1 MPPDAWIVL
10 LVLVV
15 LFAALVRSVSTP
27 SAVMLGG
34 LVVLVVVGVLSPD
47 RAFVGFSSPATI
59 TIAGLFV
66 VARAIRDHLGLERLL
81 DDLLEVD
88 GRGLRPILLRLL
100 PPVALLSG
108 LVNNTP
114 VVATAAPIVRGW
126 AERRGVAASRL
137 LIPLSFATILGG
149 MLTTIGTSTN
159 LVVSGALEAAGEE
172 PLGFFA
178 VTPVGAPMVVVGIAI
193 IVLLAPRL
201 LPDRGHGH
209 GWLGDD
215 LRGDPSGGQRDDPS
229 DGQRDDPSG
238 GDRRGRPPQPWA
250 VPARAGRRRAGRAV
264 AVTAPVAS
272 ETPQGRQDRHRAV
285 TLLTTLAM
293 VVFAATG
300 LVPVVT
306 AVLLACAVLVTSGAI
321 RFRRALEAL
330 DIDVLLIVAAAIGL
344 GVAVHNSGLAAAL
357 GQGIA
362 SLASR
367 QGVLVGLALVAVGT
381 VVLTELITNVAAAAL
396 VVPIAIDVAER
407 VGGNPRGFAVAVALS
422 ASASFLTPIG
432 YQTNT
437 IVYGLGG
444 YRFGDFW
451 RLGLPLAA
459 AAVATTLFVVPLVWR

>member
-1 MPPDAWIVL
+1 
-10 LVLVV
+10 
-15 LFAALVRSVSTP
+15 
-27 SAVMLGG
+27 
-34 LVVLVVVGVLSPD
+34 
-47 RAFVGFSSPATI
+47 
-59 TIAGLFV
+59 
-66 VARAIRDHLGLERLL
+66 
-81 DDLLEVD
+81 
-88 GRGLRPILLRLL
+88 
-100 PPVALLSG
+100 
-108 LVNNTP
+108 
-114 VVATAAPIVRGW
+114 
-126 AERRGVAASRL
+126 
-137 LIPLSFATILGG
+137 
-149 MLTTIGTSTN
+149 
-159 LVVSGALEAAGEE
+159 
-172 PLGFFA
+172 
-178 VTPVGAPMVVVGIAI
+178 
-193 IVLLAPRL
+193 
-201 LPDRGHGH
+201 
-209 GWLGDD
+209 
-215 LRGDPSGGQRDDPS
+215 
-229 DGQRDDPSG
+229 
-238 GDRRGRPPQPWA
+238 
-250 VPARAGRRRAGRAV
+250 
-264 AVTAPVAS
+264 
-272 ETPQGRQDRHRAV
+272 V

-362 SLASR
+362 SLAIR